1 MRQKG
6 DRMTTMDVGIGGPNG
21 SVHLANGRSGTAT
34 AVFFAASEALA
45 DGRAEGMAGAAGCE
59 VTMKGAV
66 LQEILDGMPWTNL
79 YPRGSSSEEELEG
92 FRDSID
98 PDATYSVGGV
108 EV

>member
-1 MRQKG
+1 
-6 DRMTTMDVGIGGPNG
+6 MTTMDVGIGGPNG
-21 SVHLANGRSGTAT
+21 SVHLANGLSGTAT
-34 AVFFAASEALA
+34 AVLFAASEALAA